1 MRAWLSLKDEPSE
14 REAKHEQ
21 KLASVP
27 QVMQPVLLHSLLTG
41 AMSFF
46 LFSFQVHEK
55 TILLPLMPLTLLLS
69 AAPLDSSVF
78 KFGALVNN
86 VGIFRYVSEAPSVS
100 SYPRKWAYISIAC
113 GPCYGEMDRLFPTL
127 L

>member
-1 MRAWLSLKDEPSE
+1 LFTICGFIPVVVAPVRAWLSLKDEPSE

-78 KFGALVNN
+78 KIGALVNN
-86 VGIFRYVSEAPSVS
+86 VGIFRYVAKHHLCPVNEENGLTSP
-100 SYPRKWAYISIAC
+100 
-113 GPCYGEMDRLFPTL
+113 
-127 L
+127 